1 MRLPSPTRRTAV
13 GDEPSSQSG
22 SPEASVLDKEEVS
35 NLAKRLRDMV
45 KAVSSDEFSWQE
57 AHYEHDSRQGREL
70 LFLMANHEWVRATS
84 EIVDIT
90 RSDAIETTIKI
101 DLDLSLITHEAFRRR
116 TGRLWL
122 PVTVLPPQA
131 TGTTAEPVH
140 ADQDADSASQPSRAD
155 QRHLEPDPFATVTD
169 AAGNLLPMLPAADL
183 RHQIS
188 AAMAEIIVKMA
199 VSHLDHPEQGP
210 PVATRDQRLLL
221 SAAIYRM
228 LGYGS
233 RGSSHPAGSQLIQ
246 TTRIRRAR
254 DPLLAL
260 LGSYISLLEPRT
272 AEQEEAEARKD
283 PQFAPELVRR
293 AVKVL
298 QALTESLIVVVP
310 VDSNSAP
317 TVLTVRVPTRTL
329 TEDSGWA
336 WRKPETWRIR
346 PSGRLRIDVLLPT
359 ADADRQIQV
368 NLPDGVSLAEPASMG
383 EPPGPAQPVLD
394 ITVNPPPSLYDLSAS
409 MDQLLDADEP
419 SSPVSLARAF
429 ADLTRMKSAAVLDTL
444 RHYKA
449 GAANGGP
456 LAPVGQEPRSLVK
469 ELFEKLN
476 HPGPMDQATVTSLK
490 DIRRSLSTE
499 NLPPLSRH
507 TLTDRLSPQ
516 TVVARADVIEDVSQ
530 RAIPREARITVD
542 VTLDD
547 RDYFAVARS
556 SAFMSLV
563 LMVGVLFI
571 LLGWTLVNHRS
582 SPAPEVLAIVLT
594 LFATIQASRI
604 ERPDRSTLQGELS
617 AIGLWLIGSSMLPPL
632 MLAVAFAFMPVAWVA
647 AVWAFASIVLQRTLR
662 FFMKHGPLTPAGWPS
677 TGQHQKTGGRR
688 AAISAAARATLQV
701 SLRLLF
707 WRVPLTPGGWPAI
720 GQHRD
725 FSTSRLDYRHF
736 EALRSDYWRIT
747 TAEALTIGRTAY
759 GYVIWQ
765 KANPSRTA
773 EAISPKLMPLL
784 KWKDGTE
791 AATEPSSVLALLR
804 SGTLGQAVTF
814 IVFRGK
820 PDKQWREVH
829 EECEQRKDLDL
840 DPGHL
845 APADSVTGTFD
856 VFVGIYRHEMPR
868 IVEHPLVIIM
878 KAAANKLIVLDAQLP
893 VPAPVTGHDDRQWAR
908 IRLALRDDADI
919 GRLTGF
925 LGAVNAEMARPENA
939 RHVIAVRAVPTVRPR
954 VDTEPDAGEAPA
966 HDGAAHAHDRE
977 SESSVLTSDLD
988 IVNEADVGDEP
999 PDARTWRVLTIC
1011 ADARSNIES
1020 DVIQHLARIREH
1032 FQLRGLTYGLLHGTA
1047 VMVLLI
1053 HEPAADP
1060 RTGVLLGRVV
1070 LDGKDRAGALE
1081 DDLRIDPAWAKLRVP
1096 VDKQLSRDELGG
1108 ATEYPYPML
1117 RVRFR
1122 WQDRPGAL
1130 LNMIRSINEVLTEA
1144 LPSLHRQDWSV
1155 SYASLQV
1162 LTGQVAGGWLTIR
1175 MHLRAEQISGWDLG
1189 RMEEMGRKIEML
1201 ATARA
1206 AGRQRP
1212 RSSEA
1217 GLGQLEDPVVSIDR
1231 IKKIGPGRRTGVP
1244 APRTAEPARVPPD
1257 RDPGDVEDEAT
1268 APTPG

>member
-1 MRLPSPTRRTAV
+1 MNWTSRTRRTAV
-13 GDEPSSQSG
+13 ADEPPSQSE
-22 SPEASVLDKEEVS
+22 SPEAGVLEKEVFD
-35 NLAKRLRDMV
+35 LAERLRDMV
-45 KAVSSDEFSWQE
+45 EAVSSDEFSWQE

-101 DLDLSLITHEAFRRR
+101 DIDLNLITHEAFRRR

-131 TGTTAEPVH
+131 AGAAAEPIQ
-140 ADQDADSASQPSRAD
+140 AGPDADSASLPGRAGR
-155 QRHLEPDPFATVTD
+155 RHVEPDPFATVTD

-233 RGSSHPAGSQLIQ
+233 RWSSQPAGSRLIQ
-246 TTRIRRAR
+246 TTRIRTAR
-254 DPLLAL
+254 GQLLIL
-260 LGSYISLLEPRT
+260 LESYIGLLKPKT
-272 AEQEEAEARKD
+272 AEQEPETREN
-283 PQFAPELVRR
+283 PQFAPKIARR
-293 AVKVL
+293 AVKIL

-310 VDSNSAP
+310 VDTNSAP
-317 TVLTVRVPTRTL
+317 TVLTVRLPPRTL
-329 TEDSGWA
+329 IEHSGWA
-336 WRKPETWRIR
+336 LREPETWRIR

-368 NLPDGVSLAEPASMG
+368 NLPDGIALAPPASMG
-383 EPPGPAQPVLD
+383 EREPPGPAKPVLD
-394 ITVNPPPSLYDLSAS
+394 ITVNSPPSLYDLSAS
-409 MDQLLDADEP
+409 MDQLLAADD
-419 SSPVSLARAF
+419 SSTPVSLTRAF
-429 ADLTRMKSAAVLDTL
+429 ADLTRMKSAAALDTL

-456 LAPVGQEPRSLVK
+456 QAPAGEEPRSRVK
-469 ELFEKLN
+469 ELLEKLDQ
-476 HPGPMDQATVTSLK
+476 PGAMDQTAVASLK
-490 DIRRSLSTE
+490 DIRRSLSPE
-499 NLPPLSRH
+499 SLLLSRH
-507 TLTDRLSPQ
+507 TLTDRLSPP
-516 TVVARADVIEDVSQ
+516 TVVARADMIEDVSQ
-530 RAIPREARITVD
+530 QAIPRKARITVD
-542 VTLDD
+542 VTVDD

-556 SAFMSLV
+556 SARMSLL
-563 LMVGVLFI
+563 LMVGVLFF
-571 LLGWTLVNHRS
+571 LVGWTLVNPRASRS
-582 SPAPEVLAIVLT
+582 AEVLAIVLT

-604 ERPDRSTLQGELS
+604 ERPDRSTLRGELS
-617 AIGLWLIGSSMLPPL
+617 AIGSWLIAGSMLPPL
-632 MLAVAFAFMPVAWVA
+632 MLAVVFAFTPVAWVGA
-647 AVWAFASIVLQRTLR
+647 IWAVASIVLQMALR

-688 AAISAAARATLQV
+688 AAVSAAARATLRV

-707 WRVPLTPGGWPAI
+707 GRVPLTPGGWPAI

-747 TAEALTIGRTAY
+747 TAEALMIGRTAY
-759 GYVIWQ
+759 GYVVWQ
-765 KANPSRTA
+765 IANPSRTA
-773 EAISPKLMPLL
+773 EAISPELTPLL
-784 KWKDGTE
+784 EWNGGAE
-791 AATEPSSVLALLR
+791 AATERSSVLALLR

-820 PDKQWREVH
+820 PDEQWREVH
-829 EECEQRKDLDL
+829 KECEQWKGLDL

-868 IVEHPLVIIM
+868 IIKHPLVIIL
-878 KAAANKLIVLDAQLP
+878 KAAANKLMVLDAQLP
-893 VPAPVTGHDDRQWAR
+893 VPAPVAGHDDRQWAR

-919 GRLTGF
+919 GRLAGF
-925 LGAVNAEMARPENA
+925 LGAVNAEMAKPENA
-939 RHVIAVRAVPTVRPR
+939 RHVVAVRAVPTVQPR
-954 VDTEPDAGEAPA
+954 IDTEPDAGEAPA

-988 IVNEADVGDEP
+988 IVNDADVGDEP
-999 PDARTWRVLTIC
+999 PDTRTWRVLTIC

-1020 DVIQHLARIREH
+1020 DIIEHLACIRDH

-1060 RTGVLLGRVV
+1060 RTGVPLGRVV
-1070 LDGKDRAGALE
+1070 QDGKDRAAALA
-1081 DDLRIDPAWAKLRVP
+1081 DDLRRDPAWAKLRVP

-1108 ATEYPYPML
+1108 ATRYPYPML

-1130 LNMIRSINEVLTEA
+1130 LNMIRSINEVLTEEE
-1144 LPSLHRQDWSV
+1144 LPSLHGQKWSV

-1162 LTGQVAGGWLTIR
+1162 LTGQVADGSLTMR
-1175 MHLRAEQISGWDLG
+1175 MHLPPEEIRGWDLS
-1189 RMEEMGRKIEML
+1189 RMEEMGRKIETL

-1212 RSSEA
+1212 RSSGT

-1231 IKKIGPGRRTGVP
+1231 IKKIGPGGVH
-1244 APRTAEPARVPPD
+1244 ASRSAEPAGVPPD
-1257 RDPGDVEDEAT
+1257 RDPGDVEVEAA

>member
-13 GDEPSSQSG
+13 ADEPPSQSE
-22 SPEASVLDKEEVS
+22 SSHPSVPEKEEIF
-35 NLAKRLRDMV
+35 NLAERLWDMV
-45 KAVSSDEFSWQE
+45 EAVSSDEFSWQE

-84 EIVDIT
+84 EIVDIK

-101 DLDLSLITHEAFRRR
+101 DIDLSLITHEAFRGR

-131 TGTTAEPVH
+131 AGAATEPIQ
-140 ADQDADSASQPSRAD
+140 ADQDADPASQPSRAD

-199 VSHLDHPEQGP
+199 VSHLDHPEKGP

-228 LGYGS
+228 LGHGS
-233 RGSSHPAGSQLIQ
+233 GESRRPAGSQLIQ
-246 TTRIRRAR
+246 TTRITRAR
-254 DPLLAL
+254 KPLLTL
-260 LGSYISLLEPRT
+260 LGSYNSLLDPQI
-272 AEQEEAEARKD
+272 AEQGAEAN
-283 PQFAPELVRR
+283 PQFAPEIARR

-317 TVLTVRVPTRTL
+317 TVLTVRLPARNL
-329 TEDSGWA
+329 TEDSRWA
-336 WRKPETWRIR
+336 LREPETWRIR
-346 PSGRLRIDVLLPT
+346 PSGRLRVDVLLPT

-368 NLPDGVSLAEPASMG
+368 NLPDGISLAQPASMG
-383 EPPGPAQPVLD
+383 EPPDPALPVLD
-394 ITVNPPPSLYDLSAS
+394 ITVDTPPSLDDLSAS
-409 MDQLLDADEP
+409 MDQLLAARE
-419 SSPVSLARAF
+419 SSRPVSLTRAF
-429 ADLTRMKSAAVLDTL
+429 GDLTRMKSATALDTL
-444 RHYKA
+444 RHYRA
-449 GAANGGP
+449 GAANGSP

-469 ELFEKLN
+469 ELLEKLDQ
-476 HPGPMDQATVTSLK
+476 PGAPDKTAVARLK
-490 DIRRSLSTE
+490 DIRESLRPK
-499 NLPPLSRH
+499 NLPLLFRR

-516 TVVARADVIEDVSQ
+516 TVVARADMIEDVSQ

-556 SAFMSLV
+556 SARMSLL

-571 LLGWTLVNHRS
+571 LVGWTLVNPRAIRS
-582 SPAPEVLAIVLT
+582 AEVLAIVLT

-604 ERPDRSTLQGELS
+604 ERPDRSTLRGELS
-617 AIGLWLIGSSMLPPL
+617 AVGSWLIAGSMLPPL
-632 MLAVAFAFMPVAWVA
+632 MLAVVFAFTPAAWVA
-647 AVWAFASIVLQRTLR
+647 AIWAVACIVLQMALR

-720 GQHRD
+720 GRHHD

-747 TAEALTIGRTAY
+747 TAEALMIGRTAY
-759 GYVIWQ
+759 GYVVWQ
-765 KANPSRTA
+765 KVDPARPT
-773 EAISPKLMPLL
+773 EAISPELTPLL
-784 KWKDGTE
+784 KWKGGAET
-791 AATEPSSVLALLR
+791 ATERSSVLALLR

-820 PDKQWREVH
+820 PDRQWREVDH
-829 EECEQRKDLDL
+829 EYEQRKDLDL

-868 IVEHPLVIIM
+868 IIEHPLVIIL

-893 VPAPVTGHDDRQWAR
+893 VPAPVAGHDDRQWAR
-908 IRLALRDDADI
+908 IRLALRDAADI

-925 LGAVNAEMARPENA
+925 LDAVNEEMDRTENA
-939 RHVIAVRAVPTVRPR
+939 GHVIAVRAVPTVRPR
-954 VDTEPDAGEAPA
+954 VDTEPDAGEAQA

-988 IVNEADVGDEP
+988 IVNDADVGDEP

-1020 DVIQHLARIREH
+1020 DILEHLACIRKH

-1053 HEPAADP
+1053 HEPATGP
-1060 RTGVLLGRVV
+1060 RTGVLLGGVAQ
-1070 LDGKDRAGALE
+1070 DGKDRAAALADE
-1081 DDLRIDPAWAKLRVP
+1081 LRSDPAWAKLRVP
-1096 VDKQLSRDELGG
+1096 VDKQLSRDELGCT
-1108 ATEYPYPML
+1108 TEYPYPML
-1117 RVRFR
+1117 RIRFR

-1130 LNMIRSINEVLTEA
+1130 LNMIRSINEVLTEEE
-1144 LPSLHRQDWSV
+1144 LPSLHGRHWSV
-1155 SYASLQV
+1155 AYASLQV

-1175 MHLRAEQISGWDLG
+1175 MHLRAEEISGWDLG
-1189 RMEEMGRKIEML
+1189 RMEEMGRKIETL

-1212 RSSEA
+1212 RSSGA

-1231 IKKIGPGRRTGVP
+1231 IKKMGPGRRTGVP
-1244 APRTAEPARVPPD
+1244 APRTADPVRVPPD